1 MAYPDH
7 RSITARPA
15 ALAAACLLASLLTGC
30 GPYSATSGRIDDNLR
45 RVSVPYLEN
54 RTAEPDIGIQLTEL
68 IIAALRSDNTL
79 KVVDAASADT
89 EIAGAVLVYK
99 RQEAFTTGELLV
111 DEYQVQ
117 IMVELDFTELG
128 TGEKIFAKK
137 RIRGTGNYVLD
148 DPDGSTEETAR
159 EEAAAEIVR
168 DVVASVVEDW

>member
-1 MAYPDH
+1 M
-7 RSITARPA
+7 
-15 ALAAACLLASLLTGC
+15 
-30 GPYSATSGRIDDNLR
+30 
-45 RVSVPYLEN
+45 
-54 RTAEPDIGIQLTEL
+54 
-68 IIAALRSDNTL
+68 L